1 MHQSVFPHR
10 VTLMETTE
18 GTLRGRCG
26 EEACLKGT
34 SPLSGTQPSG
44 RTEHA
49 PGSSS
54 WELVRNAHP
63 GHPGPVAA
71 EPQAGAWLVGWFL
84 LRENSHSIK
93 FTIQKYTIQS
103 FLGYSQSCV
112 TITPLSNFRI
122 FSSPPHWD
130 SNGWSW
136 HTLKFK
142 NRWAAS
148 VLPCLEMTYEI
159 PVGTFQGRKQQ
170 WLSELLGTVPALYIH
185 VSPCPH
191 CPWEGGDPAL
201 QLSKPSPAG
210 SMTSLRMQLA
220 EGPAPPGSSPL
231 GRWRDVCAQ

>member
-1 MHQSVFPHR
+1 MSPGKENTTKTSMHQSVFPHR

-49 PGSSS
+49 TGSSS

-63 GHPGPVAA
+63 GRPGPVAA

-93 FTIQKYTIQS
+93 FTIQKCTIQS

-122 FSSPPHWD
+122 FSSPPIGVLTGGPD
-130 SNGWSW
+130 
-136 HTLKFK
+136 T
-142 NRWAAS
+142 RW
-148 VLPCLEMTYEI
+148 
-159 PVGTFQGRKQQ
+159 
-170 WLSELLGTVPALYIH
+170 
-185 VSPCPH
+185 
-191 CPWEGGDPAL
+191 
-201 QLSKPSPAG
+201 
-210 SMTSLRMQLA
+210 SLRTAGLHLC
-220 EGPAPPGSSPL
+220 SLVTS
-231 GRWRDVCAQ
+231 V